1 MPARRQKRRVAV
13 KPAEVATPPAPPTIA
28 FLERHAR
35 SAVLVLI
42 LIASVRI
49 VSTYT
54 VFNHTSDEPNHIAC
68 GMEWLDKGTYT
79 YEAQHPPL
87 ARVAAALGP
96 YLLGIRSQG
105 SPKPNTLAV
114 ALPGALPSGWAAGR
128 QKKPQ
133 GRIPRRAGAS
143 ARS

>member
-1 MPARRQKRRVAV
+1 MPVKQRKRPVAV
-13 KPAEVATPPAPPTIA
+13 PPAQAAAEPLPPIIP

-96 YLLGIRSQG
+96 YLLDIRSQG
-105 SPKPNTLAV
+105 SPQPNTLE
-114 ALPGALPSGWAAGR
+114 
-128 QKKPQ
+128 
-133 GRIPRRAGAS
+133 
-143 ARS
+143 